1 MGSKELLLGVVG
13 RPVWY
18 ATHERLLP
26 VHAPDHDRD
35 DDQRCDGRKN
45 LDESLLQDRR
55 HIFSFLVVLIIHLTL
70 LFSMD
75 YRCFVFVCY
84 GVGICALA

>member
-13 RPVWY
+13 RPVWD
-18 ATHERLLP
+18 AADKRLLA
-26 VHAPDHDRD
+26 VCSPDHDRD

-55 HIFSFLVVLIIHLTL
+55 HISSLLVVLIIYLFP
-70 LFSMD
+70 LFSTI
-75 YRCFVFVCY
+75 FFL
-84 GVGICALA
+84 IKK